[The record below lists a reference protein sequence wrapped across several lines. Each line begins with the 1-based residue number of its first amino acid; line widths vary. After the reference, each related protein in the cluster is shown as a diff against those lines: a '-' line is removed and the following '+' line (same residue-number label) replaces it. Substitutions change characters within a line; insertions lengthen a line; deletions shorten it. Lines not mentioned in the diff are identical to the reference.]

1 MRSEKDSARGI
12 GNNPSLPYLLGL
24 CCLGLIL
31 FAIALTVVIALIP
44 TYLPDKGD
52 GISKVNATS
61 MESWLHAQA
70 ATTTSGKRAAADSL
84 DTYVGCQFGA
94 SGREQVR
101 QVLRQCLVS
110 PLAKDVTVTSV
121 NIAYTAGSKKK
132 RSALGRDAR
141 ASDVLSYVIGMIFSY
156 DSDCLY
162 GCQTKIGN
170 NIQSCLYN
178 LPPGNFAF
186 NDVPLLRDGVLVYTA
201 SRLRTLRIAFV
212 SAILSSLSPFRPGS
226 GPATRATTPSTA
238 TAATTAMSG

>member
-70 ATTTSGKRAAADSL
+70 AKTTSRKRQSL
-84 DTYVGCQFGA
+84 AVDPLDQYVGYQFGA

-121 NIAYTAGSKKK
+121 TLAYTADSKRK
-132 RSALGRDAR
+132 RSALERNTR
-141 ASDVLSYVIGMIFSY
+141 ASNILTYIIGMMVHRAISHRH
-156 DSDCLY
+156 SELY
-162 GCQTKIGN
+162 
-170 NIQSCLYN
+170 
-178 LPPGNFAF
+178 
-186 NDVPLLRDGVLVYTA
+186 A
-201 SRLRTLRIAFV
+201 SHSFQP
-212 SAILSSLSPFRPGS
+212 SFRH
-226 GPATRATTPSTA
+226 
-238 TAATTAMSG
+238 